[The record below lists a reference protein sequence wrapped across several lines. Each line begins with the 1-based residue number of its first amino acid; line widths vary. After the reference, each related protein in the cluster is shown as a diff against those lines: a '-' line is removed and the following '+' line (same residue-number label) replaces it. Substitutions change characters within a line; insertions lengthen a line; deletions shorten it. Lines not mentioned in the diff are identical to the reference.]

1 MTYYKIIQNEHV
13 IDAGFTFLKW
23 NERRQ
28 RLNLCNEDQAQF
40 VQSYDQKRVFKD
52 TWLKPCSEN
61 NIHFENAQ
69 ILIIT
74 QEEFEDIRALLD
86 GDEEI
91 PVLSD
96 SPEETVQIVEPA
108 KPVEETP
115 LSISEMRRII
125 QEQQAQIAT
134 LAEKLTEVS
143 KTVNK

>member
-1 MTYYKIIQNEHV
+1 MTYYKIIQNDRV

-28 RLNLCNEDQAQF
+28 RLNLCDEDQAQF
-40 VQSYDQKRVFKD
+40 VQSYDQKKIFRDV
-52 TWLKPCSEN
+52 WLKPFPKCD
-61 NIHFENAQ
+61 IVFENAQ
-69 ILIIT
+69 VFIIT

-96 SPEETVQIVEPA
+96 SPEETIQVVEPV

-125 QEQQAQIAT
+125 QEQQAQIT
-134 LAEKLTEVS
+134 ILAQKLTEVS
-143 KTVNK
+143 ETLNK